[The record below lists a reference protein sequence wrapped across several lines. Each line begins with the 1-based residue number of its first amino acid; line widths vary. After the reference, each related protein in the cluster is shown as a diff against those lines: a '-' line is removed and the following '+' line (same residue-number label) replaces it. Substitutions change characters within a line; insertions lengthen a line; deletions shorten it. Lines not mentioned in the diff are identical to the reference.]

1 MSKYFRVLTP
11 FGGYPYDAAVLE
23 DGTYDVLVVDA
34 EAVDEPAG
42 AIRVELTILAGPSK
56 GDVFSLTAV
65 GLGRDPLDLLAEPGT
80 VTVANGVPALV
91 LEG

>member
-11 FGGYPYDAAVLE
+11 FGGYPYDAAVLV
-23 DGTYDVLVVDA
+23 DGTYDVLVLDA
-34 EAVDEPAG
+34 APIDDPPG

-56 GDVFSLTAV
+56 GEVFSLTAL

-80 VTVANGVPALV
+80 VTVHGGVPTLV